1 MRLTLLV
8 MIAALISGVAYAQGF
23 APNIVGNWQGT
34 LPQGKGLRLVLQL
47 AKVDTGDGQAM
58 LYSIDQSEQG
68 IPVSSFGSSSVID
81 RVLHVRYPRA
91 VQTKTEPTT

>member
-8 MIAALISGVAYAQGF
+8 MIAALISGVAYAQVF

-34 LPQGKGLRLVLQL
+34 LLQGKGLRLVLQV

-68 IPVSSFGSSSVID
+68 TPVSSLALQGSLEQLPFD
-81 RVLHVRYPRA
+81 
-91 VQTKTEPTT
+91 